1 MRIARREAAREAVAV
16 TVGVVLVAAAFVLPR
31 LNLGVRPRLDV
42 GAEKFATHAGSAPIF
57 GDWLIH
63 AGWGTAPA
71 IAIAIAVVA
80 WGPIVAQRL
89 SWRTLTLGSWATAC
103 GWAFALAM
111 IDGWQR
117 GFAGRLTTRDEYL
130 SQVPGITDIPAT
142 LRTFASRIVD
152 YQPNSWTTHVSGH
165 PPGALL
171 TFVWLDR
178 LGLHGGAWAGLLCL
192 LAGSSAAAA
201 VVIAVRALADEPTAR
216 RAAPFV
222 ALTPAAIWVAVSAD
236 GYFAGVAAWGIA
248 LLAVA
253 VHRPIRYP
261 ALTAAGAG
269 LLLGWG
275 VFCNYGLMLMG
286 LPALAVLASA
296 HQPGGRWAHWRA
308 VLRASGPAALAAI
321 AVAVAFAVAGFFW
334 FDGYTLVQQRYWQG
348 IAKDRPFQYWSWA
361 NLACVVCAIGL
372 GGVAGISRVFD
383 RAAIRRRCGFQ
394 LLLLG
399 VLAAVVLADLSML
412 SKAEVER
419 IWLPFTVWLP
429 ASAALLPVRSHR
441 IWLALNAIGALALNT
456 IILTHW

>member
-1 MRIARREAAREAVAV
+1 VRIARRETPAVAV
-16 TVGVVLVAAAFVLPR
+16 GAVLVAAAFVLPR
-31 LNLGVRPRLDV
+31 LNLGVNPRRDIGL
-42 GAEKFATHAGSAPIF
+42 ERFAMHAGAAPIF
-57 GDWLIH
+57 GYWDWH

-71 IAIAIAVVA
+71 ILIAVAAVV
-80 WGPIVAQRL
+80 WGPKVAQRL
-89 SWRTLTLGSWATAC
+89 SWRVLTIGSWATAC

-130 SQVPGITDIPAT
+130 SQVAGISDIPAT
-142 LRTFASRIVD
+142 LRTFSDRILD

-178 LGLHGGAWAGLLCL
+178 VGLHGGAWAGLLCL
-192 LAGSSAAAA
+192 LVGSSAAAA
-201 VVIAVRALADEPTAR
+201 VLIAVRALADEQTAR

-222 ALTPAAIWVAVSAD
+222 AVAPTAIWVAVSAD

-253 VHRPIRYP
+253 VHRDVRFP

-275 VFCNYGLMLMG
+275 VFLSYGLMLMG
-286 LPALAVLASA
+286 LPAAAVLASA
-296 HQPGGRWAHWRA
+296 RDWRA
-308 VLRASGPAALAAI
+308 VWRALGAATLA
-321 AVAVAFAVAGFFW
+321 AVAVAVTFAVAGFYW

-348 IAKDRPFQYWSWA
+348 VAKDRPFQYWSWA

-383 RAAIRRRCGFQ
+383 SAAIRRRSGFH
-394 LLLLG
+394 LLLLAM
-399 VLAAVVLADLSML
+399 LAAIAFADLSML

-419 IWLPFTVWLP
+419 IWLPFTVWLTAAP
-429 ASAALLPVRSHR
+429 ALLPTRSHR
-441 IWLALNAIGALALNT
+441 FWLALNAAGALLLNS
-456 IILTHW
+456 IIFTNW